1 MILHWFSI
9 RRRASRMADC
19 SFEIFCESDQKIQK
33 LKSYEQLRE
42 KLKSVLSSEDFKEQH
57 INCEE
62 RKCFWTSSTENTKTW
77 GEKPDFFDTRTSLK
91 SDPKRTFA
99 TRTHH

>member
-1 MILHWFSI
+1 MILVHLQDRLTLLFSFGLLWFCI

-42 KLKSVLSSEDFKEQH
+42 KSRSVLNSEDFKE
-57 INCEE
+57 
-62 RKCFWTSSTENTKTW
+62 
-77 GEKPDFFDTRTSLK
+77 
-91 SDPKRTFA
+91 
-99 TRTHH
+99 

>member
-33 LKSYEQLRE
+33 LKSYEQLKE
-42 KLKSVLSSEDFKEQH
+42 KSKSVLSSEDFKEQH

-62 RKCFWTSSTENTKTW
+62 RKCFWTSSNVWSFAAALWE
-77 GEKPDFFDTRTSLK
+77 
-91 SDPKRTFA
+91 PK
-99 TRTHH
+99 

>member
-33 LKSYEQLRE
+33 LKSYEQFKE
-42 KLKSVLSSEDFKEQH
+42 KSKSVLSSEDFKEQH
-57 INCEE
+57 INCKE
-62 RKCFWTSSTENTKTW
+62 RKCFWTSSTYHVLLLRMKFEHFYVMPTANYDED
-77 GEKPDFFDTRTSLK
+77 GLDV
-91 SDPKRTFA
+91 
-99 TRTHH
+99 